1 MNNQPQLPFQPG
13 PIDWTHPVIFRFSQL
28 RDVDAAATR
37 AGWRMVRLTVKTGTY
52 EARFVQEA
60 RLTQSGIK
68 RPTDADGGARTGT
81 VGAVV
86 AGVKKDNF
94 YPKKLPARNLCPP
107 DRNCM

>member
-1 MNNQPQLPFQPG
+1 MTTTQTPLPFQPG
-13 PIDWTHPVIFRFSQL
+13 PIDWTQPVIFRFSQL

-68 RPTDADGGARTGT
+68 RPAAANVVEAMGA

-86 AGVKKDNF
+86 
-94 YPKKLPARNLCPP
+94 
-107 DRNCM
+107 